1 MKNFK
6 IKYCK
11 KHQKFNKNEC
21 LSEEFSLDYLYYKSN
36 SNGQSSGAY
45 IMRTQGFSTYFMG
58 SPVEIIISKGSIVT
72 EIKVKLIKLILIFI
86 EIRL

>member
-6 IKYCK
+6 IRYCK

-21 LSEEFSLDYLYYKSN
+21 LSEEFSIDYLYYKSN
-36 SNGQSSGAY
+36 SNGQASGAY
-45 IMRTQGFSTYFMG
+45 IMRTQGSSTFFMG

-72 EIKVKLIKLILIFI
+72 EIKVKLIEFMIISI